1 MYEERIFASSFVF
14 LVVSFEFLPQLK
26 AIFWCNPC
34 VGKRDTT
41 SFSPKTLVEMWN
53 TCYRKHSC
61 TDREKRKQ
69 KKTQENQRCSKERA
83 GWSEENIGSSKVALL
98 WRMHVPVMLLKS
110 SYDFVTNILFLLCT
124 AGHMNV
130 RRENAWR
137 LQAWRLWQRAPLH
150 QFWIEHNIP
159 SYQEVKRWNVY
170 LCNLM

>member
-1 MYEERIFASSFVF
+1 MHSMGLQTPQALIGLSFSWIFFSFVSPLETKGKPQNPPSPNQRKPTETEGNQRKSKDIKGYQRKNEIMYEERIFASSFVF

-69 KKTQENQRCSKERA
+69 KKT
-83 GWSEENIGSSKVALL
+83 EENTRKPEVFQGKGRVIRG
-98 WRMHVPVMLLKS
+98 
-110 SYDFVTNILFLLCT
+110 
-124 AGHMNV
+124 
-130 RRENAWR
+130 
-137 LQAWRLWQRAPLH
+137 
-150 QFWIEHNIP
+150 EHRII
-159 SYQEVKRWNVY
+159 
-170 LCNLM
+170 